1 MAKNKKK
8 KKKIVKWIIIG
19 AIVLFIGYSIISA
32 INSKNDARVSVT
44 TMSAAK
50 GSIEQ
55 VITASG
61 TVKSGSEVTYYAP
74 TAVKVDQVNVKVG
87 DAVKKGDVL
96 VTFDQSSIDLSISQN
111 NLKLLAENDT
121 YASTITDDNT
131 ARNKYATA
139 TSKVDEIQAAIDAQE
154 DYIYALE
161 NGIKDELN
169 AKKEDNIRKQD
180 ENSRLIM
187 ELERQEAK
195 FKQDHPNYM
204 SVGDQLDDVQYYDSL
219 ILEANAVGQQ
229 LKTES
234 ALLEA
239 DFTAS
244 ENKDEL
250 LRLAK
255 KDLEKLNTML
265 SEAKSNKS
273 SSEASKLNDFKRQAL
288 TASNELTNLQI
299 TDANNKLALA
309 QEGIVAEFDGIVSAV
324 SVKSGAT
331 TTEGAAVLS
340 IQSATDINL
349 VYGAGRADLEKIA
362 VDQEAD
368 ITIAGHEYK
377 GKIIDIARIATVQ
390 GNNNNN
396 NSGTA
401 STIDVTISIEDPD
414 DYVYLGISGKAT
426 IHTAKK
432 DDVII
437 IPISAVNVDREGD
450 FCYVVEGN
458 IAKKVYVKTG
468 ITSSTEIEIVEG
480 IKEGDQVITLINTGL
495 HEGSQV
501 NVISNEVRQTEE

>member
-19 AIVLFIGYSIISA
+19 VIALFIAFIVINA
-32 INSKNDARVSVT
+32 VNSKNDTRVQVT
-44 TMSAAK
+44 TMAAAK

-61 TVKSGSEVTYYAP
+61 TVKSDSEVTYYAP

-121 YASTITDDNT
+121 YASTISDDNT
-131 ARNKYATA
+131 ARNKYTTA

-161 NGIKDELN
+161 NGIKDELT

-219 ILEANAVGQQ
+219 ILEANAVSQQ

-273 SSEASKLNDFKRQAL
+273 TSEASKLNDFKRQAL

-299 TDANNKLALA
+299 TDANNKLASA
-309 QEGIVAEFDGIVSAV
+309 QEGIVAEFDGIVSSV
-324 SVKSGAT
+324 SVKPGAT
-331 TTEGAAVLS
+331 TAEGTAVLTLE
-340 IQSATDINL
+340 SATDINL
-349 VYGAGRADLEKIA
+349 VYGAGKADLEKIA

-377 GKIIDIARIATVQ
+377 GKITDIARIATAQ
-390 GNNNNN
+390 TTNN
-396 NSGTA
+396 NSNSTA

-414 DYVYLGISGKAT
+414 EYVYLGISGKAT

-432 DDVII
+432 DNALIV
-437 IPISAVNVDREGD
+437 PISAVNVDREGD
-450 FCYVVEGN
+450 FCYIVEGDV
-458 IAKKVYVKTG
+458 AKKVYVKTG
-468 ITSSTEIEIVEG
+468 ITSSTEIEITDG

-495 HEGSQV
+495 YDGSQV
-501 NVISNEVRQTEE
+501 LVTSTEARQEEE

>member
-19 AIVLFIGYSIISA
+19 VIALFIAFIVINA
-32 INSKNDARVSVT
+32 VNSKNDTRVQVT
-44 TMSAAK
+44 TMAAAK

-61 TVKSGSEVTYYAP
+61 TVKSDSEVTYYAP

-121 YASTITDDNT
+121 YASTISDDNT
-131 ARNKYATA
+131 ARNKYTTA

-180 ENSRLIM
+180 ENTRLVM

-219 ILEANAVGQQ
+219 ILEANAVSQQ

-273 SSEASKLNDFKRQAL
+273 TSEASKLNDFKRQAL
-288 TASNELTNLQI
+288 TASNEFTNLQI

-324 SVKSGAT
+324 SVKPGAT
-331 TTEGAAVLS
+331 TTEGAAVLT

-362 VDQEAD
+362 VGQEAD

-377 GKIIDIARIATVQ
+377 GKIEDIARIATVQ
-390 GNNNNN
+390 TTANNT
-396 NSGTA
+396 NSTA
-401 STIDVTISIEDPD
+401 STVDVTISIEDPD

-432 DDVII
+432 DDAII
-437 IPISAVNVDREGD
+437 VPISAVNVDREGE
-450 FCYVVEGN
+450 FCYIVQGDV
-458 IAKKVYVKTG
+458 AKKVYVKTG

-495 HEGSQV
+495 QDGSQV
-501 NVISNEVRQTEE
+501 LVTYSEVRQEEE

>member
-19 AIVLFIGYSIISA
+19 VIALFIAFIVINA
-32 INSKNDARVSVT
+32 VNSKNDTRVQVT
-44 TMSAAK
+44 TMAAAK

-121 YASTITDDNT
+121 YASTISDDNT
-131 ARNKYATA
+131 ARNKYTTA

-219 ILEANAVGQQ
+219 ILEANAVSQQ

-255 KDLEKLNTML
+255 KDLTKLNTML

-299 TDANNKLALA
+299 TDANNKLASA
-309 QEGIVAEFDGIVSAV
+309 QEGIVAEFDGIVSSV
-324 SVKSGAT
+324 SVKPGAT
-331 TTEGAAVLS
+331 TAEGTAVLTLE
-340 IQSATDINL
+340 SATDINL
-349 VYGAGRADLEKIA
+349 VYGAGKADLEKIA

-377 GKIIDIARIATVQ
+377 GKITDIARIATVQ
-390 GNNNNN
+390 NTNN
-396 NSGTA
+396 NSNSTA

-414 DYVYLGISGKAT
+414 EYVYLGISGKAT

-432 DDVII
+432 DNALIV
-437 IPISAVNVDREGD
+437 PISAVNVDREGE
-450 FCYVVEGN
+450 FCYIVEGDV
-458 IAKKVYVKTG
+458 AKKVYVKTG

-480 IKEGDQVITLINTGL
+480 IKEGDQVRTRINTGL
-495 HEGSQV
+495 QDGSQV
-501 NVISNEVRQTEE
+501 LVTYSDVRHVEE

>member
-19 AIVLFIGYSIISA
+19 VIALFIAFIVINA
-32 INSKNDARVSVT
+32 VNSKNDTRVQVT
-44 TMSAAK
+44 TMAAAK

-61 TVKSGSEVTYYAP
+61 TVKSDSEVTYYAP

-121 YASTITDDNT
+121 YASTISDDNT
-131 ARNKYATA
+131 ARNKYTTA

-180 ENSRLIM
+180 ENSRLVM

-273 SSEASKLNDFKRQAL
+273 TSEASKLNDFKRQAL

-299 TDANNKLALA
+299 TD
-309 QEGIVAEFDGIVSAV
+309 F
-324 SVKSGAT
+324 
-331 TTEGAAVLS
+331 
-340 IQSATDINL
+340 
-349 VYGAGRADLEKIA
+349 VYD
-362 VDQEAD
+362 
-368 ITIAGHEYK
+368 
-377 GKIIDIARIATVQ
+377 
-390 GNNNNN
+390 
-396 NSGTA
+396 
-401 STIDVTISIEDPD
+401 
-414 DYVYLGISGKAT
+414 
-426 IHTAKK
+426 
-432 DDVII
+432 
-437 IPISAVNVDREGD
+437 
-450 FCYVVEGN
+450 
-458 IAKKVYVKTG
+458 
-468 ITSSTEIEIVEG
+468 
-480 IKEGDQVITLINTGL
+480 
-495 HEGSQV
+495 
-501 NVISNEVRQTEE
+501 

>member
-19 AIVLFIGYSIISA
+19 VIALFIAFIVINA
-32 INSKNDARVSVT
+32 VNSKNDTRVQVT
-44 TMSAAK
+44 TMAAAK

-61 TVKSGSEVTYYAP
+61 TVKSDSEVTYYAP

-121 YASTITDDNT
+121 YASTISDDNT
-131 ARNKYATA
+131 ARNKYTTA

-161 NGIKDELN
+161 NGIKDELT

-299 TDANNKLALA
+299 TDANNKLASA

-331 TTEGAAVLS
+331 TTEGAAVLT

-377 GKIIDIARIATVQ
+377 GKIKDIARIATVQ
-390 GNNNNN
+390 TTANNT
-396 NSGTA
+396 NSTA
-401 STIDVTISIEDPD
+401 STVDVTISIEDPD
-414 DYVYLGISGKAT
+414 EYVYLGISGKAT
-426 IHTAKK
+426 IHTAKN
-432 DDVII
+432 DDAII
-437 IPISAVNVDREGD
+437 VPISAVNVDREGE
-450 FCYVVEGN
+450 FCYIVEGDV
-458 IAKKVYVKTG
+458 AKKVYVKTG

-495 HEGSQV
+495 QDGSQV
-501 NVISNEVRQTEE
+501 LVTYSDVRHVEE

>member
-1 MAKNKKK
+1 
-8 KKKIVKWIIIG
+8 
-19 AIVLFIGYSIISA
+19 
-32 INSKNDARVSVT
+32 
-44 TMSAAK
+44 
-50 GSIEQ
+50 
-55 VITASG
+55 
-61 TVKSGSEVTYYAP
+61 
-74 TAVKVDQVNVKVG
+74 
-87 DAVKKGDVL
+87 
-96 VTFDQSSIDLSISQN
+96 
-111 NLKLLAENDT
+111 
-121 YASTITDDNT
+121 
-131 ARNKYATA
+131 
-139 TSKVDEIQAAIDAQE
+139 
-154 DYIYALE
+154 
-161 NGIKDELN
+161 
-169 AKKEDNIRKQD
+169 
-180 ENSRLIM
+180 M

-204 SVGDQLDDVQYYDSL
+204 NVGDQLDDVQYYDSL

-265 SEAKSNKS
+265 SEAKTNKS

-288 TASNELTNLQI
+288 TASNEFTNLQI
-299 TDANNKLALA
+299 TDANNKLASA

-331 TTEGAAVLS
+331 TTEGAAVLT

-362 VDQEAD
+362 VGQEAD

-377 GKIIDIARIATVQ
+377 GKIKDIARIATVQ
-390 GNNNNN
+390 TTANNT
-396 NSGTA
+396 NSTA
-401 STIDVTISIEDPD
+401 STVDVTISIEDPD

-426 IHTAKK
+426 IHTAKN
-432 DDVII
+432 DDTII
-437 IPISAVNVDREGD
+437 IPISAVNVDREGE
-450 FCYVVEGN
+450 FCYIVEGDV
-458 IAKKVYVKTG
+458 AKKVYVKTG

-495 HEGSQV
+495 QDGSQV
-501 NVISNEVRQTEE
+501 LVTYSDVRHEEE

>member
-19 AIVLFIGYSIISA
+19 VIALFIAFIVINA
-32 INSKNDARVSVT
+32 VNSKNDTRVQVT
-44 TMSAAK
+44 TMAAAK

-61 TVKSGSEVTYYAP
+61 TVKSDSEVTYYAP

-87 DAVKKGDVL
+87 DAVKNGDVL

-121 YASTITDDNT
+121 YASTISDDNT
-131 ARNKYATA
+131 ARNKYTTA

-219 ILEANAVGQQ
+219 ILEANAVSQQ

-234 ALLEA
+234 ALLST

-299 TDANNKLALA
+299 NDANNKLASA
-309 QEGIVAEFDGIVSAV
+309 QEGIVAEFDGIVSSV
-324 SVKSGAT
+324 SVKPGAT
-331 TTEGAAVLS
+331 TAEGTAVLTLE
-340 IQSATDINL
+340 SATDINL
-349 VYGAGRADLEKIA
+349 VYGAGKADLEKIA

-377 GKIIDIARIATVQ
+377 GKITDIARIATVQ
-390 GNNNNN
+390 TTNN
-396 NSGTA
+396 NSNSTA

-414 DYVYLGISGKAT
+414 EYVYLGISGKAT

-432 DDVII
+432 DNALIV
-437 IPISAVNVDREGD
+437 PISAVNVDREGE
-450 FCYVVEGN
+450 FCYIVEGDV
-458 IAKKVYVKTG
+458 AKKVYVKTG

-495 HEGSQV
+495 QDGSQV
-501 NVISNEVRQTEE
+501 LVTYSDVRHAEE

>member
-1 MAKNKKK
+1 MAKNKK

-19 AIVLFIGYSIISA
+19 VIALFIAYIVINA
-32 INSKNDARVSVT
+32 VNSKNDTRVQVT
-44 TMSAAK
+44 TMAAAK

-61 TVKSGSEVTYYAP
+61 TVKSDSEVTYYAP

-121 YASTITDDNT
+121 YASTISDDNT
-131 ARNKYATA
+131 ARNKYTTA

-219 ILEANAVGQQ
+219 ILEANAVSQQ

-234 ALLEA
+234 ALLST

-299 TDANNKLALA
+299 NDANNKLASA
-309 QEGIVAEFDGIVSAV
+309 QEGIVAEFDGIVSSV
-324 SVKSGAT
+324 SVKPGAT
-331 TTEGAAVLS
+331 TAEGTAVLTLE
-340 IQSATDINL
+340 SATDINL
-349 VYGAGRADLEKIA
+349 VYGAGKADLEKIA

-377 GKIIDIARIATVQ
+377 GKITDIARIATVQ
-390 GNNNNN
+390 NTNN
-396 NSGTA
+396 NSNSTA

-414 DYVYLGISGKAT
+414 EYVYLGISGKAT

-432 DDVII
+432 DNALIV
-437 IPISAVNVDREGD
+437 PISAVNVDREGE
-450 FCYVVEGN
+450 FCYIVEGDV
-458 IAKKVYVKTG
+458 AKKVYVKTG

-495 HEGSQV
+495 QDGSQV
-501 NVISNEVRQTEE
+501 LVTYSDVRHAEE

>member
-19 AIVLFIGYSIISA
+19 VIALFIAFIVINA
-32 INSKNDARVSVT
+32 VNSKNDTRVQVT
-44 TMSAAK
+44 TMAAAK

-61 TVKSGSEVTYYAP
+61 TVKSDSEVTYYAP

-121 YASTITDDNT
+121 YASTISDDNT
-131 ARNKYATA
+131 ARNKYTTA

-180 ENSRLIM
+180 ENTRLVM

-204 SVGDQLDDVQYYDSL
+204 NVGDQLDDVQYYDSL

-265 SEAKSNKS
+265 SEAKTNKS

-288 TASNELTNLQI
+288 TASNEFTNLQI

-324 SVKSGAT
+324 SVKPGAT
-331 TTEGAAVLS
+331 TTEGAAVLT

-362 VDQEAD
+362 VGQEAD

-377 GKIIDIARIATVQ
+377 GKIKDIARIATVQ
-390 GNNNNN
+390 TTANNT
-396 NSGTA
+396 NSTA
-401 STIDVTISIEDPD
+401 STVDVTISIEDPD

-426 IHTAKK
+426 IHTAKN
-432 DDVII
+432 DDTII
-437 IPISAVNVDREGD
+437 IPISAVNVDREGE
-450 FCYVVEGN
+450 FCYIVQGDV
-458 IAKKVYVKTG
+458 AKKVYVKTG

-495 HEGSQV
+495 QDGSRV
-501 NVISNEVRQTEE
+501 LVTYSDVRHVEE

>member
-19 AIVLFIGYSIISA
+19 VIALFIAFIVINA
-32 INSKNDARVSVT
+32 VNSKNDTRVQVT
-44 TMSAAK
+44 TMAAAK

-61 TVKSGSEVTYYAP
+61 TVKSDSEVTYYAP

-121 YASTITDDNT
+121 YASTISDDNT
-131 ARNKYATA
+131 ARNKYTTA

-219 ILEANAVGQQ
+219 ILEANAVSQQ

-234 ALLEA
+234 ALLST

-299 TDANNKLALA
+299 NDANNKLASA

-324 SVKSGAT
+324 SVKPGAT
-331 TTEGAAVLS
+331 TAEGTAVLTLE
-340 IQSATDINL
+340 SATDINL
-349 VYGAGRADLEKIA
+349 VYGAGKADLEKIA

-377 GKIIDIARIATVQ
+377 GKITDIARIATVQ
-390 GNNNNN
+390 TTNN
-396 NSGTA
+396 NSNSTA

-414 DYVYLGISGKAT
+414 EYVYLGISGKAT

-432 DDVII
+432 DNALIV
-437 IPISAVNVDREGD
+437 PISAVNVDREGE
-450 FCYVVEGN
+450 FCYIVEGDV
-458 IAKKVYVKTG
+458 AKKVYVKTG

-495 HEGSQV
+495 QDGSQV
-501 NVISNEVRQTEE
+501 LVTYSDVRHAEE

>member
-19 AIVLFIGYSIISA
+19 VIALFIAFIVINA
-32 INSKNDARVSVT
+32 VNSKNDTRVQVT
-44 TMSAAK
+44 TMAAAK

-61 TVKSGSEVTYYAP
+61 TVKSDSEVTYYAP

-121 YASTITDDNT
+121 YASTISDDNT
-131 ARNKYATA
+131 ARNKYTTA

-180 ENSRLIM
+180 ENTRLVM

-204 SVGDQLDDVQYYDSL
+204 NVGDQLDDVQYYDSL

-234 ALLEA
+234 ALLST

-265 SEAKSNKS
+265 SEAKTNKS
-273 SSEASKLNDFKRQAL
+273 TSEASKLNDFKRQAL
-288 TASNELTNLQI
+288 TATNELTNLQI
-299 TDANNKLALA
+299 NDANNKLASA
-309 QEGIVAEFDGIVSAV
+309 QEGIVAEFDGIVSSV
-324 SVKSGAT
+324 SVKPGAT
-331 TTEGAAVLS
+331 TAEGTAVLTLE
-340 IQSATDINL
+340 SATDINL
-349 VYGAGRADLEKIA
+349 VYGAGKADLEKIA

-377 GKIIDIARIATVQ
+377 GKITDIARIATVQ
-390 GNNNNN
+390 TTNN
-396 NSGTA
+396 NSNSTA

-414 DYVYLGISGKAT
+414 EYVYLGISGKAT

-432 DDVII
+432 DNALIV
-437 IPISAVNVDREGD
+437 PISAVNVDREGE
-450 FCYVVEGN
+450 FCYIVEGDV
-458 IAKKVYVKTG
+458 AKKVYVKTG

-495 HEGSQV
+495 QDGSQV
-501 NVISNEVRQTEE
+501 LVTYSDVRHVEE